1 MQTSP
6 TTVCSRV
13 TRGGFTL
20 LEVMMSLVVITI
32 TAVSV
37 FGGYQQINQY
47 AATSRLS
54 TAATMLVQKQ
64 IDLIQSDGP
73 FIPQGA
79 AHSIPAELALGTSTQ
94 NAIPIYTDPLS
105 GAVVVTGSMTTSVTD
120 ISNSALN
127 QYAYQ
132 ATVTLAYNYRGGSGL
147 VIMCTIRGS
156 DQ

>member
-1 MQTSP
+1 MQTLQ
-6 TTVCSRV
+6 TTVCSR
-13 TRGGFTL
+13 GGFSL
-20 LEVMMSLVVITI
+20 LEVMMSMLVITI
-32 TAVSV
+32 TAASV
-37 FGGYQQINQY
+37 FLAYQQINQY
-47 AATSRLS
+47 AAGTRLT

-73 FIPQGA
+73 FIPQGSA
-79 AHSIPAELALGTSTQ
+79 SSVPAELTPGTTTQ

-105 GAVVVTGSMTTSVTD
+105 GGIVVTGSMTTTVAD

-132 ATVTLAYNYRGGSGL
+132 ATVTLGYKYRGTVNR
-147 VIMCTIRGS
+147 VIMSTIRGS